1 MQGGLE
7 EKNMKQRETFQS
19 RLGFLLLSAG
29 CAIGIGNVWRF
40 PYVVGANGGGI
51 FVVIYLLFLAI
62 MGVPVLSMEFAVGR
76 ASRKSPVKAYQELE
90 RRGVICSVAGTGS
103 VIAGGDSAGETLRI
117 RSLEKIR
124 DALESGR
131 RAGVSRAQ
139 ALETVEYVYK
149 EANV

>member
-1 MQGGLE
+1 ML
-7 EKNMKQRETFQS
+7 TIDLQS
-19 RLGFLLLSAG
+19 RQPIYEQLIYRMSELVALGALAPGEQLPSVRALARDL
-29 CAIGIGNVWRF
+29 GINPNTVQ
-40 PYVVGANGGGI
+40 
-51 FVVIYLLFLAI
+51 
-62 MGVPVLSMEFAVGR
+62 
-76 ASRKSPVKAYQELE
+76 KAYQELE
-90 RRGVICSVAGTGS
+90 RRGVICSVAGKGS
-103 VIAGGDSAGETLRI
+103 FIAGGDSAGDSAGETLRM

>member
-1 MQGGLE
+1 ML
-7 EKNMKQRETFQS
+7 TIDLQS
-19 RLGFLLLSAG
+19 RQPIYEQLIYRMSELVALGALAPGEQF
-29 CAIGIGNVWRF
+29 
-40 PYVVGANGGGI
+40 I
-51 FVVIYLLFLAI
+51 FKNNRTVILI
-62 MGVPVLSMEFAVGR
+62 NPNTVQ
-76 ASRKSPVKAYQELE
+76 KAYQELE
-90 RRGVICSVAGTGS
+90 RRGVICSVAGKGS
-103 VIAGGDSAGETLRI
+103 FIAGGDSAGETLRM